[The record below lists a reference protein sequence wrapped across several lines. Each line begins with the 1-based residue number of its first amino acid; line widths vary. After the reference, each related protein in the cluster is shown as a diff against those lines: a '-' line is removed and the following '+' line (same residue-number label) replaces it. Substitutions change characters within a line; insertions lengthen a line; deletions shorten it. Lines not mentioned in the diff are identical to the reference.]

1 MQMQIPLSS
10 PYVLSSAPG
19 PWGARGVSFTG
30 VLAGETGCDR
40 VGLQVLY
47 HRVLDA
53 NDEFDPH
60 ESITFCTTGL
70 DRSLKRK

>member
-1 MQMQIPLSS
+1 MQIQIPLSS

-19 PWGARGVSFTG
+19 PWGARGVSFTR
-30 VLAGETGCDR
+30 VLAG

-47 HRVLDA
+47 HGVLNA

-60 ESITFCTTGL
+60 ESIIFFMTGL

>member
-10 PYVLSSAPG
+10 PYVLSSALG
-19 PWGARGVSFTG
+19 PWGVHGVSFT
-30 VLAGETGCDR
+30 R

-47 HRVLDA
+47 HGVLNA

-60 ESITFCTTGL
+60 ESMTFCTTGL
-70 DRSLKRK
+70 DRGFKRK